1 MTLTPSKQGNVTQ
14 ILRQAQPEDHASRPR
29 CMRKLVPIMTLATT
43 VAVIGCGGVPKVG
56 SISGRASPC
65 VGVAKPGQAS
75 VTIYAK
81 RDGKVV
87 ASRRVVLTRSP
98 GNRYKLLLAPGTYV
112 ISAPNSQLPDRAVMV
127 RTGHTI
133 TVNFL
138 PSCK

>member
-1 MTLTPSKQGNVTQ
+1 
-14 ILRQAQPEDHASRPR
+14 
-29 CMRKLVPIMTLATT
+29 MTLA
-43 VAVIGCGGVPKVG
+43 VPLAVIGCGGPKLG
-56 SISGRASPC
+56 TISGLASPC

-75 VTIYAK
+75 VTLYAK

-98 GNRYKLLLAPGTYV
+98 GNKYQLMLAPGTYI
-112 ISAPNSQLPDRAVMV
+112 ISAPKSHLPARTVKV
-127 RTGHTI
+127 RTGHTT